1 MSAPF
6 QNIPEEYI
14 LELRQLM
21 RESDLP
27 YVEIEIKNENLK
39 SPLTKITTKIE
50 AVINSVIA
58 DILLAKM
65 EEGIY
70 LLNAL
75 ELNVDNLFVLASYL
89 RLKHEENKI
98 SKFLNKVMQ
107 NKENKQTPIPKIF
120 EDAFDNE
127 LEKENE

>member
-98 SKFLNKVMQ
+98 SKFLNKEMQ

>member
-1 MSAPF
+1 
-6 QNIPEEYI
+6 
-14 LELRQLM
+14 
-21 RESDLP
+21 
-27 YVEIEIKNENLK
+27 
-39 SPLTKITTKIE
+39 
-50 AVINSVIA
+50 
-58 DILLAKM
+58 
-65 EEGIY
+65 
-70 LLNAL
+70 
-75 ELNVDNLFVLASYL
+75 VDNLFVLASYL